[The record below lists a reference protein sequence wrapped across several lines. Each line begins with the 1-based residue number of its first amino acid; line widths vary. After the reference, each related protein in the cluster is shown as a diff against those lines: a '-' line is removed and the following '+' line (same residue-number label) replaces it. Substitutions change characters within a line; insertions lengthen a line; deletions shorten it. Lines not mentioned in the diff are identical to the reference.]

1 MIHDD
6 GIWLSR
12 RTIVRVLAATTLFLL
27 IVSMGGQVIKHV
39 FGHPKLLGLIPLFYV
54 DWECNIPTFFSGLL
68 LLCASL
74 LLALIAVLKRR
85 SSDAR
90 WRQWAILSFLFL
102 SMAVDETSHIH
113 ELLKTPG
120 RWLLGP
126 MQKGIFTYA
135 WVIFG
140 IPTVIIVAISYLKFY
155 LHLDPQMK
163 TQFTIAAITFVSGAL
178 GMELVGAYYYGLHG
192 DDNITYAMLATV
204 EEGLEMAGIIV
215 FINALMNYVIDH
227 YEIRLRFDHFK

>member
-1 MIHDD
+1 MAKSPDD
-6 GIWLSR
+6 CSCSGGDNPIPPDRQYGRTGNKTCLWPPETTWTHPSVLR
-12 RTIVRVLAATTLFLL
+12 R
-27 IVSMGGQVIKHV
+27 
-39 FGHPKLLGLIPLFYV
+39 LGVQYPHI
-54 DWECNIPTFFSGLL
+54 FSGLL

-163 TQFTIAAITFVSGAL
+163 TQFTIAAITFV
-178 GMELVGAYYYGLHG
+178 
-192 DDNITYAMLATV
+192 
-204 EEGLEMAGIIV
+204 
-215 FINALMNYVIDH
+215 
-227 YEIRLRFDHFK
+227 